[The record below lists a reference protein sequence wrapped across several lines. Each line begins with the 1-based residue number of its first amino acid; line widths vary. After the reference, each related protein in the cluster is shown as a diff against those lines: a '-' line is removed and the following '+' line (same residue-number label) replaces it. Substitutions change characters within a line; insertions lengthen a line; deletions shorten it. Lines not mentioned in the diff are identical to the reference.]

1 MIKNVILASRSG
13 IRKKILENN
22 GIKCEAVP
30 AKINEDQIKGLLLE
44 TNATP
49 ELISKNLAE
58 LKAKKISEKK
68 HGELVLGADSVIDLN
83 GELISKPTNRE
94 EAIKIL
100 RKLNGQKHQL
110 ITSVCISKNG
120 SMIWNS
126 TDASTLTM
134 KQLNPDEIKSY
145 LAKIGDKELY
155 AYGVYQIEAEGR
167 SLFSKIEGDED
178 SIKGLPVKQIK
189 EYFNTI
195 E

>member
-22 GIKCEAVP
+22 GIKCEVIP
-30 AKINEDQIKGLLLE
+30 AKINEDQIKELLLE
-44 TNATP
+44 TNTTP

-94 EAIKIL
+94 EAIRIL
-100 RKLNGQKHQL
+100 RKLNGRKHQL
-110 ITSVCISKNG
+110 ISSVCISKNG
-120 SMIWNS
+120 SMIWNF

-134 KQLNPDEIKSY
+134 KQLNLDEIKSY

-167 SLFSKIEGDED
+167 SLFLKIEGNED
-178 SIKGLPVKQIK
+178 SIMGLPIKQIK
-189 EYFNTI
+189 EYLNTL